1 MSWTLA
7 LKLYSLTVPVFFLID
22 MIWLTATRNFY
33 RKHLGPLMAERV
45 NWSAAA
51 AFYLVFLAGLLVF
64 VVIPSVRSGQPGRA
78 MLLGALFGL
87 ATYATYDLTN
97 LATLKGWP
105 PIITWVDLVWGSVL
119 CALVSRVSYTLY
131 FLVLA

>member
-7 LKLYSLTVPVFFLID
+7 LKLYGLTVPVFFLID
-22 MIWLTATRNFY
+22 IIWLTAARNFY

-45 NWSAAA
+45 NWPAAA
-51 AFYLVFLAGLLVF
+51 VFYLLFLAGLLVF
-64 VVIPSVRSGQPGRA
+64 VVIPSVRSGQPGRS
-78 MLLGALFGL
+78 LFLGALFGL
-87 ATYATYDLTN
+87 VTYATYDLTN

-119 CALVSRVSYTLY
+119 CALVARISCALY
-131 FLVLA
+131 FLVLD